1 MNIFKKLFIAFTTVI
16 FMSLFAAASVSAAAS
31 DEKALSPAESAPYII
46 LMGIDADK
54 ALWEQKEENSQEF
67 SSDSEITLSYS
78 FQTGG
83 SVINKLVL
91 DTNLPASQ
99 FPNALININKITLT
113 TASNGTF
120 DIPYNSSKAVLT
132 QNANKCV
139 RLNILYPFGQ
149 PTASAID
156 TSLPASASIGD
167 SLAISF
173 LISGISSSAAGNP
186 VTTTT
191 SADLSEAIT
200 TTTTITSFTQADI
213 VQSGNTINSSY
224 SYDTSTGTV
233 SQTADPGIVTIAVT
247 GAAAAALSVGAFTM
261 RKKKKK

>member
-1 MNIFKKLFIAFTTVI
+1 MNIFKKLFIAFTVVI

-31 DEKALSPAESAPYII
+31 DEKALSPAESAPYTI

-173 LISGISSSAAGNP
+173 SISGISSSVAGNP

-191 SADLSEAIT
+191 STDLPAST
-200 TTTTITSFTQADI
+200 TTTTTSFTQANI
-213 VQSGNTINSSY
+213 VQSGNTINPSY

>member
-173 LISGISSSAAGNP
+173 SISGISSSVAGNP

-191 SADLSEAIT
+191 ATDLPLSIT
-200 TTTTITSFTQADI
+200 TTATTSFTQADI
-213 VQSGNTINSSY
+213 VQSGNTINPSY
-224 SYDTSTGTV
+224 SYDSSTGTV